1 VETPISQSSMGSKI
15 LNCNSS
21 LIYLSLFCFDK
32 ESPLQWQKTPLQIRM
47 KLDNELRFGNGSH
60 DHTPS
65 LVLLP
70 ITPRRK
76 QITTKTENL
85 VRDSPHRQS
94 NKARMRLSPYSSS
107 IFRLIFWPEPNRIKL
122 RQDLPYFFPVRPGEK
137 VHSQLE
143 LPRVKRGSQFA
154 KLSQQH

>member
-1 VETPISQSSMGSKI
+1 METPISQSSMGSNI

-32 ESPLQWQKTPLQIRM
+32 ESPLQIRM

-70 ITPRRK
+70 ITPRGK

-107 IFRLIFWPEPNRIKL
+107 VFRIKL